1 MRVWHIV
8 GAQDVFVESVAALL
22 LSGCERAL
30 DSREGWKP
38 EATASPICAP
48 ACLLT
53 ALKAESC
60 IEGGSSFLLRTNS
73 APPQES
79 SSRNLAS

>member
-8 GAQDVFVESVAALL
+8 GAQDVFVELVAALL
-22 LSGCERAL
+22 LSGCERTL
-30 DSREGWKP
+30 DSTEGWKP
-38 EATASPICAP
+38 EARASPICAP

-53 ALKAESC
+53 ESC
-60 IEGGSSFLLRTNS
+60 IEGGSSFLLRINS
-73 APPQES
+73 VLPQES